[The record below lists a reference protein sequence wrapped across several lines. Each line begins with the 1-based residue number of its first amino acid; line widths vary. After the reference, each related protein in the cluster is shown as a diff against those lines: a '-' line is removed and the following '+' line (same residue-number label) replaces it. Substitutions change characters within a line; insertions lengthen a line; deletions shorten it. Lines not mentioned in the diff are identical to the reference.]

1 MKLNDLN
8 FLKVKTQKHP
18 SADLTLEYLEH
29 HSAVCALLLNYE
41 ETKALLVHQYRPG
54 KQGLM
59 YEVPAGLIDPGENE
73 DTAILREL
81 KEETGYASE
90 DIDILFKSPKPYFI
104 SPGYT
109 TERLHFYISKLNKA
123 EVEVYE
129 QELDHGEDII
139 CEWFDLD
146 KAEEISDDA
155 KTILAINLY
164 KQKIR

>member
-1 MKLNDLN
+1 MNLKDLN
-8 FLKVKTQKHP
+8 FLRIKTEAHP
-18 SADLTLEYLEH
+18 STQITLEYLEH
-29 HSAVCALLLNYE
+29 HRAVCSLLLNFK

-54 KQGLM
+54 KQGEM
-59 YEVPAGLIDPGENE
+59 YEIPAGLIDAGENE

-81 KEETGYASE
+81 REETGFQSS
-90 DIDILFKSPKPYFI
+90 DIEVLYKSPKPFLI

-109 TERLHFYISKLNKA
+109 TERLHFYICKLKSIDA
-123 EVEVYE
+123 KMQE
-129 QELDHGEDII
+129 QELDEGEDII

-146 KAEEISDDA
+146 EVENISDDM